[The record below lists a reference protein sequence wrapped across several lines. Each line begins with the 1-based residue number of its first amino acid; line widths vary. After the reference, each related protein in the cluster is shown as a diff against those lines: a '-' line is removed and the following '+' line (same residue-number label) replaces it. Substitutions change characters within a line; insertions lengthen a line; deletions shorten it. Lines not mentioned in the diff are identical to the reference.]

1 MKPIYRVAV
10 WRDGDWW
17 LGRVLAASDGADP
30 SPLNSL
36 TQARALASVDSV
48 VRDLIATVLD
58 TSEDAFDIEVEYD
71 LSVGGAGIVGREGC
85 MQVATKLHENRGT
98 GR

>member
-10 WRDGDWW
+10 WRDGGWW
-17 LGRVLAASDGADP
+17 LGRVIAAGDGADP
-30 SPLNSL
+30 TPLNCL
-36 TQARALASVDSV
+36 TQARALSNVDSA

-58 TSEDAFDIEVEYD
+58 AGDDAFDIEVEYGPPAGD
-71 LSVGGAGIVGREGC
+71 AGIVGQEGC
-85 MQVATKLHENRGT
+85 MQVSTKLNENRGT